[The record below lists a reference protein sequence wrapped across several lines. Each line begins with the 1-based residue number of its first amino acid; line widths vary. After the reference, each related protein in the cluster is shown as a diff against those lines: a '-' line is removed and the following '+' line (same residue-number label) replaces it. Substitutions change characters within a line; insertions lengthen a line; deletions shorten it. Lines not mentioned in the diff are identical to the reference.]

1 MYLYN
6 GRQTTNPA
14 ADMYALGI
22 ILIEFVLGISV
33 DGRQLE
39 SFEVTRF
46 VDELVTTGSCGSGVY
61 GGPQRAKDRRALL
74 EKRFHELGYT

>member
-1 MYLYN
+1 
-6 GRQTTNPA
+6 
-14 ADMYALGI
+14 MYALGI

-46 VDELVTTGSCGSGVY
+46 VDELVTTRSCGSGVH
-61 GGPQRAKDRRALL
+61 GGPQRTKDRRALL